1 MLEEALSGEQRQRQ
15 SGHLATRGAAELD
28 RRELVV
34 LLLSVGAVALAR
46 GIKDGDTMIL
56 GRLALAQTTSPYRR
70 PGSARQLAALPEITG
85 PEQVHLSLGGPSEMV
100 ITYATADEAPSS
112 VEWWDASGATLTADG
127 TAAAYSQLIY
137 IEDELLDPAIGL
149 GDTNASTL
157 LDMQNTSAWASRDPF
172 YGLRHGH
179 GSSYHSSSEVRTK
192 LLSYK
197 NPQAIYNSPLVHT
210 VRLSNLL
217 PSATYGYRVG
227 GGSDARNFSFT
238 MPPDGDG
245 AAFPLTFGLTADIG
259 QTVVSKLNAEWL
271 LSQLSDAEPYAA
283 RNSSDGAAQIAAQ
296 IL

>member
-1 MLEEALSGEQRQRQ
+1 
-15 SGHLATRGAAELD
+15 
-28 RRELVV
+28 
-34 LLLSVGAVALAR
+34 
-46 GIKDGDTMIL
+46 
-56 GRLALAQTTSPYRR
+56 
-70 PGSARQLAALPEITG
+70 
-85 PEQVHLSLGGPSEMV
+85 MV

-112 VEWWDASGATLTADG
+112 VEYWDASGATLTADG

-217 PSATYGYRVG
+217 PSATYGYRIG
-227 GGSDARNFSFT
+227 DGSDARSFRRCCPT
-238 MPPDGDG
+238 ATAPPSRSPSASPPTSGRPCLEAERRVAAVTTLRRRAVRRAQFFDG
-245 AAFPLTFGLTADIG
+245 
-259 QTVVSKLNAEWL
+259 
-271 LSQLSDAEPYAA
+271 AA
-283 RNSSDGAAQIAAQ
+283 RNSRSAQFSDATTTPLQVRGRRPPRRRPIVRRRLLLAVGLVWSDDGTALVANRGDDDGRQP
-296 IL
+296 